1 MAHGLQAAQIS
12 QSPKIS
18 GILCGIYEETF
29 GHKVSRVWQV
39 EQKNKKSGKPKLTKY
54 QRSSFH

>member
-1 MAHGLQAAQIS
+1 MAHDLQAAQIS

-29 GHKVSRVWQV
+29 GHKVSRV
-39 EQKNKKSGKPKLTKY
+39 
-54 QRSSFH
+54 